1 MWPICLAALFFFLS
15 STDSPAI
22 TPEEVTFPSGS
33 LALKGFLYKPDGA
46 GPFPA
51 ILYSHGSERRPGAK
65 PEIGNFFA
73 GKGYVLFV
81 PHRRGHGRSPS
92 DRQVDSLYDQGSRSV
107 VALHEL
113 HLDDT
118 LAALA
123 YLRSQSFVDTR
134 RIAVAGCS
142 YGGIQTLLAAEKGSG
157 LGAAIAF
164 APAAETWSRSS
175 SLQTRLRRA
184 VRNAK
189 VPILFIQAEN
199 DWDLTPSSALANEMD
214 ASGKPHK
221 RVIFPPYGQTHEEGH
236 GGFCFKATDIW
247 GGEALEFLRASFSPE
262 LDKRGVDK

>member
-1 MWPICLAALFFFLS
+1 MGTMWVFYLAALFFFLS

-33 LALKGFLYKPDGA
+33 LALKGFLYKPA
-46 GPFPA
+46 GESPFPA
-51 ILYSHGSERRPGAK
+51 ILYSHGSERRPGTK

-107 VALHEL
+107 VALHEV

-123 YLRSQSFVDTR
+123 YLRSQPYVDSR
-134 RIAVAGCS
+134 RIAAAGCS
-142 YGGIQTLLAAEKGSG
+142 YGGIQTLLAAEKGAG

-164 APAAETWSRSS
+164 AAAAETWSRAP

-184 VRNAK
+184 VRNAA

-199 DWDLTPSSALANEMD
+199 DWDLTPSSELAREMEA
-214 ASGKPHK
+214 ASKPHK
-221 RVIFPPYGQTHEEGH
+221 RVIFPSYGQTHEEGH
-236 GGFCFKATDIW
+236 GGFCFQAPHVW
-247 GGEALEFLRASFSPE
+247 GAETLDFLNGSLPR
-262 LDKRGVDK
+262 